1 MNFFKT
7 KPRTP
12 PDLVRGL
19 RDSLQKL
26 DSAPP
31 GESRKRLFINEYFKA
46 NEEASKNLQLVK
58 GLLLGEGDSS
68 PEVVAQLAQETYQ
81 TDLLQHMLLSIHRLE
96 FEARK
101 DVVQVFNNLLRRQI
115 GSRFPTVEYLS
126 NKPEIL
132 FTAFKGYENEDIAL
146 NTGLV
151 LREMLRHEPLA
162 KILLHSEQFYSYPH
176 YIETTTFGVS
186 CDAFNNLKE
195 TLTRHKPMVADF
207 LDKNYDRFFKSFDTL
222 ILSENYVTKR
232 QSLKLL
238 GEILLDRANFN
249 VMTRYIAN
257 EANLKM
263 MMNLLRDKSKNIQ
276 FEAFHVFKVFVANP
290 KKPPQIENILR
301 RNQEKLLQ
309 YLRNFH
315 NDKEDEQFTDE
326 KQFLIG
332 QIQQL

>member
-19 RDSLQKL
+19 RDSILRL
-26 DSAPP
+26 ESSAPG
-31 GESRKRLFINEYFKA
+31 GETRRKASDDI
-46 NEEASKNLQLVK
+46 SKNLQQIKAILH
-58 GLLLGEGDSS
+58 GDTDGT
-68 PEVVAQLAQETYQ
+68 PELTAQLSQEFYN
-81 TDLLQHMLLSIHRLE
+81 TDLLYLLLLHISRFD

-101 DVVQVFNNLLRRQI
+101 DVVQTFNNLLRRQI
-115 GSRFPTVEYLS
+115 GSRWPTVDHIAGRPDIIFAAL
-126 NKPEIL
+126 
-132 FTAFKGYENEDIAL
+132 AGYENEEVAL
-146 NTGLV
+146 NTGMILK
-151 LREMLRHEPLA
+151 EMLRHEQLC
-162 KILLHSEQFYSYPH
+162 KILLYSDQFYKFPH
-176 YIETTTFGVS
+176 YIETTTFGIS
-186 CDAFNNLKE
+186 CDAFANLKE
-195 TLTRHKPMVADF
+195 TLTRHKPMVAEY
-207 LDKNYDRFFKSFDTL
+207 LDKNYDRFFSSFTTL
-222 ILSENYVTKR
+222 ILSTNYVTKR

-290 KKPPQIENILR
+290 KKPPPIEGILR
-301 RNQEKLLQ
+301 RNKEKLLVF
-309 YLRNFH
+309 LKNFH

-326 KQFLIG
+326 KQFLIV
-332 QIQQL
+332 QIQGL

>member
-19 RDSLQKL
+19 RDALPRLESTAPGSEQRRKANDEVAKSLQQMKSML
-26 DSAPP
+26 NGD
-31 GESRKRLFINEYFKA
+31 GEPTPELIAQLSQ
-46 NEEASKNLQLVK
+46 EAYSTDLMHH
-58 GLLLGEGDSS
+58 LLLN
-68 PEVVAQLAQETYQ
+68 V
-81 TDLLQHMLLSIHRLE
+81 HRLD
-96 FEARK
+96 FESRK
-101 DVVQVFNNLLRRQI
+101 DVVQIFNSLLRRQI
-115 GSRFPTVEYLS
+115 GARFPTVEYL
-126 NKPEIL
+126 NGKPDIL

-146 NTGLV
+146 NTGMILK
-151 LREMLRHEPLA
+151 EMLRHESLA
-162 KILLHSEQFYSYPH
+162 KMLLHSEQFYMFPH
-176 YIETTTFGVS
+176 YIETTTFGIS
-186 CDAFNNLKE
+186 CDAYNNLKE
-195 TLTRHKPMVADF
+195 TLTRHKPMVADY
-207 LDKNYDRFFKSFDTL
+207 LDKNYDRFFASYTQL
-222 ILSENYVTKR
+222 IMSSNYVTKR

-290 KKPPQIENILR
+290 KKPPQIETILR
-301 RNQEKLLQ
+301 RNKDKLLTF
-309 YLRNFH
+309 LKNFH

-326 KQFLIG
+326 KQFLIA
-332 QIQQL
+332 QIQMLQ